1 MAAPEA
7 TARSAERIA
16 IRTCPLC
23 EAGCGLEITVRDE
36 TVVRIRG
43 DMNDVFSKGYICP
56 KGSTLKQLHDD
67 PDRLRAPLVKRDGKH
82 VEVSWDEAWEA
93 VDRGLNAVIAKHGRE
108 SIGAYLGNPGAH
120 NLAAMTFNRV
130 LLTAI
135 GSRQRFSASSVDQVP
150 KQVSAGYMFGTP
162 VSVPVPDLDRTDYLL
177 MLGANPYASNGS
189 LATAPDWPGRLEAIR
204 ARGGKIVVVDPR
216 RSRTAESADE
226 WLAVRPGTDALLL
239 AAMVTAVFE
248 AGRAEPGEH
257 LAGHLNGLEDVHA
270 ALAEFTPERVEKIVG
285 IDAATIRRVAI
296 ELCDAP
302 RAAVYGRIGT
312 TTVSFGTTASWLVD
326 VLNVVTGNLDIVG
339 GAMFPL
345 PVASSP
351 TTRGKKGVGKGF
363 KTGRGKTRVRG
374 FPESL
379 GEYPA
384 ALMAEEIETPGEG
397 QIRAMVVVGGN
408 PVLSTPNSDQ
418 LARALDSLDFMVS
431 VDIYLNETSRHAD
444 VVLPA
449 PSHLYRSH
457 YDLALLN
464 FGLRS
469 VANYS
474 EPVFELPAGMPD
486 EWEILAKL
494 AAIAQ
499 GLGASADPATV
510 DEVTIRSMIDST
522 VRDDTCVIAGRDA
535 EEIYDALSGPTN
547 GSLRGPDRILD
558 LLLRIGP
565 FGDGFGA
572 NPDGV
577 SVAALKRKP
586 HGIDYGAMVP
596 RVPEALRTPSGKIE
610 LAPAPLMADLPRLR
624 DSLRADPDAM
634 LLVGRR
640 HLRSNNSWMHNIKV
654 LVKGKPRCT
663 LHIHPDDAA
672 RLGVVDGS
680 PVRVT
685 SRVGSVVAPAEIT
698 DAIRPRVVSLPHGWG
713 HSMRGTRMTVA
724 QEHAGVNSNVLT
736 DHEAIDPL
744 SGNAVLNGI
753 PVELERGDSRKPEVA
768 NSRDSR
774 VAVS

>member
-1 MAAPEA
+1 M
-7 TARSAERIA
+7 TERIA

-36 TVVRIRG
+36 TVARIRG

-56 KGSTLKQLHDD
+56 KGSTLKQLHED
-67 PDRLRAPLVKRDGKH
+67 PDRLRQPMVKRNGTH
-82 VEVSWDEAWEA
+82 VAVTWDEAWAE
-93 VDRGLNAVIAKHGRE
+93 VDRGLSAVIATHGRE
-108 SIGAYLGNPGAH
+108 SIGTYLGNPGAH
-120 NLAAMTFNRV
+120 NLSAMTFNRV

-150 KQVSAGYMFGTP
+150 KQVSAGFMFGTA
-162 VSVPVPDLDRTDYLL
+162 VSVPVPDLDRTDMLL

-204 ARGGKIVVVDPR
+204 ARGGRIIVVDPR

-226 WLAVRPGTDALLL
+226 WLPIRPGTDALLL
-239 AAMVTAVFE
+239 AAMVQAVFA
-248 AGRAEPGEH
+248 AGRADIGAH
-257 LAGHLNGLEDVHA
+257 LAGHVNGMEEVKV
-270 ALAEFTPERVEKIVG
+270 ALAQFTPEAVERVVR
-285 IDAATIRRVAI
+285 IDAATIRRIAL
-296 ELCDAP
+296 ELCAAE

-326 VLNVVTGNLDIVG
+326 VLNTVTGNLDIVG

-345 PVASSP
+345 PVAASP
-351 TTRGKKGVGKGF
+351 TTRGKKGIGKGF

-374 FPESL
+374 FPEAL

-384 ALMAEEIETPGEG
+384 ALMAEEITTPGNG

-408 PVLSTPNSDQ
+408 PVLSTPNSNQ
-418 LARALDSLDFMVS
+418 LDAALDSLDFMVS

-444 VVLPA
+444 VILPA

-474 EPVFELPAGMPD
+474 PPVFDLPAGTPD

-494 AAIAQ
+494 AAVAQ
-499 GLGASADPATV
+499 GLGADADPATV
-510 DEVTIRSMIDST
+510 DEVTIRSLIEST
-522 VRDDTCVIAGRDA
+522 VRDETCVIAGRNADD
-535 EEIYDALSGPTN
+535 IYDALSGSDN
-547 GSLRGPDRILD
+547 GSLRGPDRMLD
-558 LLLRIGP
+558 LFLRIGP
-565 FGDGFGA
+565 FGDGFGVR
-572 NPDGV
+572 PDGV
-577 SVAALKRKP
+577 TLKKLKQHP
-586 HGIDYGAMVP
+586 HGLDFGALIP
-596 RVPEALRTPSGKIE
+596 RVPEVLRTPSGKIE
-610 LAPAPLMADLPRLR
+610 LAPPELLGDVPRLAA
-624 DSLRADPDAM
+624 SLNGDPDAM

-640 HLRSNNSWMHNIKV
+640 HLRSNNSWMHNIRV

-663 LHIHPDDAA
+663 LQIHPDDAA
-672 RLGVVDGS
+672 RLGVTEGA

-713 HSMRGTRMTVA
+713 HDVQGTKQSVA
-724 QEHAGVNSNVLT
+724 HEHAGVNSNVLT

-744 SGNAVLNGI
+744 SGNAVLNAI
-753 PVELERGDSRKPEVA
+753 PVSVA
-768 NSRDSR
+768 AT
-774 VAVS
+774 VATA

>member
-1 MAAPEA
+1 M
-7 TARSAERIA
+7 TERIA

-36 TVVRIRG
+36 TVARIRG

-56 KGSTLKQLHDD
+56 KGSTLKQLHED
-67 PDRLRAPLVKRDGKH
+67 PDRLRQPMVKRNGTH
-82 VEVSWDEAWEA
+82 VAVTWDEAWAE
-93 VDRGLNAVIAKHGRE
+93 VDRGLSAVIATHGRE
-108 SIGAYLGNPGAH
+108 SIGTYLGNPGAH
-120 NLAAMTFNRV
+120 NLSAMTFNRV

-150 KQVSAGYMFGTP
+150 KQVSAGFMFGTA
-162 VSVPVPDLDRTDYLL
+162 VSVPVPDLDRTDMLL

-204 ARGGKIVVVDPR
+204 ARGGRIIVVDPR

-226 WLAVRPGTDALLL
+226 WLPIRPGTDALLL
-239 AAMVTAVFE
+239 AAMVQAVFA
-248 AGRAEPGEH
+248 AGRADIGAH
-257 LAGHLNGLEDVHA
+257 LAGHVNGMEEVKV
-270 ALAEFTPERVEKIVG
+270 ALAQFTPEAVERVVG
-285 IDAATIRRVAI
+285 IDAATIRRIAL
-296 ELCDAP
+296 ELCAAE

-326 VLNVVTGNLDIVG
+326 VLNTVTGNLDIVG

-345 PVASSP
+345 PVAASP
-351 TTRGKKGVGKGF
+351 TTRGKKGIGKGF

-374 FPESL
+374 FPEAL

-384 ALMAEEIETPGEG
+384 ALMAEEITTPGNG

-408 PVLSTPNSDQ
+408 PVLSTPNSNQ
-418 LARALDSLDFMVS
+418 LDAALDSLDFMVS

-444 VVLPA
+444 VILPA

-474 EPVFELPAGMPD
+474 PPVFDLPAGIPD

-494 AAIAQ
+494 AAVAQ
-499 GLGASADPATV
+499 GLGADADPATV
-510 DEVTIRSMIDST
+510 DEVTIRSLIEST
-522 VRDDTCVIAGRDA
+522 VRDETCVIAGRNADD
-535 EEIYDALSGPTN
+535 IYDALSGSDN
-547 GSLRGPDRILD
+547 GSLRGPDRMLD
-558 LLLRIGP
+558 LFLRIGP
-565 FGDGFGA
+565 FGDGFGVR
-572 NPDGV
+572 PDGV
-577 SVAALKRKP
+577 TLKKLKQHP
-586 HGIDYGAMVP
+586 HGLDFGALIP
-596 RVPEALRTPSGKIE
+596 RVPEVLRTPSGKIE
-610 LAPAPLMADLPRLR
+610 LAPPELLGDVPRLAA
-624 DSLRADPDAM
+624 SLNGDPDAM

-640 HLRSNNSWMHNIKV
+640 HLRSNNSWMHNIRV

-663 LHIHPDDAA
+663 LQIHPDDAA
-672 RLGVVDGS
+672 RLGVTEGA

-713 HSMRGTRMTVA
+713 HDVQGTKQSVA
-724 QEHAGVNSNVLT
+724 HEHAGVNSNVLT

-744 SGNAVLNGI
+744 SGNAVLNAI
-753 PVELERGDSRKPEVA
+753 PVSVA
-768 NSRDSR
+768 AT
-774 VAVS
+774 VATA

>member
-1 MAAPEA
+1 MATTSDSKSSAVNDA
-7 TARSAERIA
+7 TERVA
-16 IRTCPLC
+16 FRTCPLC
-23 EAGCGLEITVRDE
+23 EAGCGLEISVKGSE
-36 TVVRIRG
+36 VVRIRG
-43 DMNDVFSKGYICP
+43 DMKDVFSKGYICP
-56 KGSTLKQLHDD
+56 KGSTLKQLHED
-67 PDRLRAPLVKRDGKH
+67 PDRLRQPLVKRDGRH
-82 VEVSWDEAWEA
+82 VEVSWDEAWET
-93 VDRGLNAVIAKHGRE
+93 VNRGLSDVIAKHGRE
-108 SIGAYLGNPGAH
+108 SVGAYLGNPGAH

-150 KQVSAGYMFGTP
+150 KQVSAGFMFGTA

-204 ARGGKIVVVDPR
+204 ARGGKIIVVDPR

-226 WLAVRPGTDALLL
+226 WLAIRPGADALLL
-239 AAMVTAVFE
+239 AALIATVFE
-248 AGRAEPGEH
+248 SGRAEPGDH
-257 LAGHLNGLEDVHA
+257 LAGHLNGLEAVHQ
-270 ALAEFTPERVEKIVG
+270 ALAEFTPERVEKQVG
-285 IDAATIRRVAI
+285 IDAATIRRIAH
-296 ELCDAP
+296 ELCDAS

-326 VLNVVTGNLDIVG
+326 VLNVVTGNLDKEG

-345 PVASSP
+345 PVAASP
-351 TTRGKKGVGKGF
+351 TTRGKKGIGKGF

-374 FPESL
+374 FPEAL
-379 GEYPA
+379 GEYPS
-384 ALMAEEIETPGEG
+384 ALMAEEITTPGAG

-408 PVLSTPNSDQ
+408 PLLSTPNSEQ
-418 LARALDSLDFMVS
+418 LSAAFDSLEFMVS

-444 VVLPA
+444 VILPP
-449 PSHLYRSH
+449 PSHLQRSH

-474 EPVFELPAGMPD
+474 EPVFELPPGVPD
-486 EWEILAKL
+486 EWEILARL
-494 AAIAQ
+494 AGIAQ
-499 GLGASADPATV
+499 GLGADADPAAV
-510 DEVTIRSMIDST
+510 DEVTIRSLVESA
-522 VRDDTCVIAGRDA
+522 VRDETCVISGRDSD
-535 EEIYDALSGPTN
+535 EIYEALSGPAN

-572 NPDGV
+572 HPDGV
-577 SVAALKRKP
+577 SVAMLKRHP
-586 HGIDYGAMVP
+586 HGLDYGALIP
-596 RVPEALRTPSGKIE
+596 RVPEVLRTASGKIE
-610 LAPAPLMADLPRLR
+610 LAPPELMADLPRLR
-624 DSLRADPDAM
+624 ASLSADPDQM

-640 HLRSNNSWMHNIKV
+640 HLRSNNSWMHNIRV

-663 LHIHPDDAA
+663 LQIHPDDAA
-672 RLGVVDGS
+672 RLGVVEGS

-698 DAIRPRVVSLPHGWG
+698 DGIRPRVVSLPHGWG
-713 HSMRGTRMTVA
+713 HGQQGTRLSVA
-724 QEHAGVNSNVLT
+724 SEYEGVNSNVLT

-753 PVELERGDSRKPEVA
+753 PVALSSVA
-768 NSRDSR
+768 TR
-774 VAVS
+774 

>member
-1 MAAPEA
+1 MTKNDATMSGA
-7 TARSAERIA
+7 TANGVAERVA
-16 IRTCPLC
+16 FRTCPLC
-23 EAGCGLEITVRDE
+23 EAGCGLEISVKGSD
-36 TVVRIRG
+36 VVRIRG
-43 DMNDVFSKGYICP
+43 DMNDVFSRGYICP
-56 KGSTLKQLHDD
+56 KGSTLKQLHED
-67 PDRLRAPLVKRDGKH
+67 PDRLRQPLVMRDGKH
-82 VEVSWDEAWEA
+82 VEVSWEEAWE
-93 VDRGLNAVIAKHGRE
+93 VVNRGLTDVINTHGRE

-150 KQVSAGYMFGTP
+150 KQVSAGFMFGTP
-162 VSVPVPDLDRTDYLL
+162 VSVPVPDLDRMEYLL

-189 LATAPDWPGRLEAIR
+189 LATAPDWPGRLEGIR

-226 WLAVRPGTDALLL
+226 WLAIRPGADALLL
-239 AAMVTAVFE
+239 AAMIATVFE
-248 AGRAEPGEH
+248 SGRAEPGEH
-257 LAGHLNGLEDVHA
+257 LAGHLNGLEDVHR
-270 ALAEFTPERVEKIVG
+270 ALAEFTPERVEKQVG
-285 IDAATIRRVAI
+285 IDAATIRRIAN
-296 ELCDAP
+296 ELCNAKH
-302 RAAVYGRIGT
+302 AAVYGRIGT

-326 VLNVVTGNLDIVG
+326 VLNVVTGNLDKEG

-345 PVASSP
+345 PVAASP
-351 TTRGKKGVGKGF
+351 TTRGKKGIGKGF

-374 FPESL
+374 FPEAL

-384 ALMAEEIETPGEG
+384 ALMAEEISTPGAG

-408 PVLSTPNSDQ
+408 PLLSTPNSDQ
-418 LARALDSLDFMVS
+418 LAAAFESLDFMVS

-444 VVLPA
+444 VILPP

-474 EPVFELPAGMPD
+474 EPVFDLPPGVPD
-486 EWEILAKL
+486 EWEILARL
-494 AAIAQ
+494 SGIAQ
-499 GLGASADPATV
+499 GLGADVDPAAI
-510 DEVTIRSMIDST
+510 DELTIRSLVESA
-522 VRDDTCVIAGRDA
+522 VRDETCVIGGRDA
-535 EEIYDALSGPTN
+535 DEIYDLLSSPAN

-565 FGDGFGA
+565 FGEGFGA

-577 SVAALKRKP
+577 SVAMLKRHP
-586 HGIDYGAMVP
+586 HGVDYGALVP
-596 RVPEALRTPSGKIE
+596 RIPEALRTPSGKVE
-610 LAPAPLMADLPRLR
+610 LAPPELMADLPRLR
-624 DSLRADPDAM
+624 ASLSADPEQV

-640 HLRSNNSWMHNIKV
+640 HLRSNNSWMHNIRV

-663 LHIHPDDAA
+663 LQLHPDDAA
-672 RLGVVDGS
+672 RLGVVDGA
-680 PVRVT
+680 PVRIT

-713 HSMRGTRMTVA
+713 HSQQGTRQSVA
-724 QEHAGVNSNVLT
+724 REHAGVNSNVLT

-753 PVELERGDSRKPEVA
+753 PVSLSSVA
-768 NSRDSR
+768 TT
-774 VAVS
+774 

>member
-1 MAAPEA
+1 MAVGDRVAF
-7 TARSAERIA
+7 
-16 IRTCPLC
+16 RTCPLC
-23 EAGCGLEITVRDE
+23 EAGCGLEISVRDQA
-36 TVVRIRG
+36 VVRIRG

-56 KGSTLKQLHDD
+56 KGSTLKQLHED
-67 PDRLRAPLVKRDGKH
+67 PDLLRQPLVKRDGKH

-93 VDRGLNAVIAKHGRE
+93 VEQGFSRVIATHGRE
-108 SIGAYLGNPGAH
+108 SIGTYLGNPGAH

-130 LLTAI
+130 LLGAI

-150 KQVSAGYMFGTP
+150 KQVSAGFMFGTA

-204 ARGGKIVVVDPR
+204 ARGGKIIVVDPR

-226 WLAVRPGTDALLL
+226 WLAIRPGTDALLL
-239 AAMVTAVFE
+239 AAMVTAVFDS
-248 AGRAEPGEH
+248 GRAALPVH
-257 LAGHLNGLEDVHA
+257 LVDHVNGLDDVRS
-270 ALAEFTPERVEKIVG
+270 ALAHFTPERVATVVG

-296 ELCDAP
+296 ELCDAE

-312 TTVSFGTTASWLVD
+312 TTVAFGTTASWLVD
-326 VLNVVTGNLDIVG
+326 VLNAVTGNLDIIG

-345 PVASSP
+345 PVAASP
-351 TTRGKKGVGKGF
+351 TTRGEKGVGKGF

-374 FPESL
+374 FPEAL

-384 ALMAEEIETPGEG
+384 ALMAEEIRTPGAG

-418 LARALDSLDFMVS
+418 LADAFSSLDFMVS

-444 VVLPA
+444 VVLPP

-464 FGLRS
+464 FALRS

-474 EPVFELPAGMPD
+474 EPVFELPPGVPD

-494 AAIAQ
+494 AGIAQ
-499 GLGASADPATV
+499 GLGVGVDPATV
-510 DEVTIRSMIDST
+510 DDITIRSLIEST
-522 VRDDTCVIAGRDA
+522 VRDDTCVIAGRNPDD
-535 EEIYDALSGPTN
+535 IYEALSGPAN

-558 LLLRIGP
+558 LMLRIGP

-572 NPDGV
+572 NPEGV
-577 SVAALKRKP
+577 SVAMLKRHP
-586 HGIDYGAMVP
+586 HGVDFGAMVP
-596 RVPEALRTPSGKIE
+596 RIPEALRTPSGKVE
-610 LAPAPLMADLPRLR
+610 LAPPELMADLPRLR
-624 DSLRADPDAM
+624 ASLDADPEAM

-640 HLRSNNSWMHNIKV
+640 HLRSNNSWMHNIRV
-654 LVKGKPRCT
+654 LVKGKARCT
-663 LHIHPDDAA
+663 LQIHPDDAA
-672 RLGVVDGS
+672 RLGVIDGS
-680 PVRVT
+680 PVRVS
-685 SRVGSVVAPAEIT
+685 SRVGSVVAPAEVT
-698 DAIRPRVVSLPHGWG
+698 DTIRPRVVSLPHGWG
-713 HSMRGTRMTVA
+713 HSMEGTRQSVA
-724 QEHAGVNSNVLT
+724 REHAGVNSNVLT

-753 PVELERGDSRKPEVA
+753 PVTLA
-768 NSRDSR
+768 
-774 VAVS
+774 AVSGA